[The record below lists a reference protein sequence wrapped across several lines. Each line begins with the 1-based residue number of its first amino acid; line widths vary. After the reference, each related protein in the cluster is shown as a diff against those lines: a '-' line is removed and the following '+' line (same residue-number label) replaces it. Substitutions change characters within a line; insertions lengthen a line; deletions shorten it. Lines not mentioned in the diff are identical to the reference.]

1 MPVRGAGG
9 LKLVDTHCHLDI
21 DRHFPDYQEVIQRAG
36 KVGVVDLIMAGVVR
50 RGWPRMFR
58 LEAAYPQLH
67 AAPGL
72 HPMYLSYHQKSDL
85 DELAALT
92 GASSCLAI
100 GEVGL
105 DYFVRGLDRSAQ
117 QELFEAQIDIAR
129 AHCLPLLLHV
139 RKAHD
144 QVLAT
149 LRRKRFEYGGIVHAF
164 SGSYQQAEY
173 FIKLGFAIG
182 ICGTVTYDRALKIR
196 RVAAAL
202 PLDSL
207 VLETDAPDLPPKRH
221 HGEDNSPEYLPEVL
235 ECLTE
240 LRSESRSELAVQTTL
255 NAHRVLPRLSRHK
268 KTGASSHKVQNI
280 L

>member
-1 MPVRGAGG
+1 

-36 KVGVVDLIMAGVVR
+36 KAGVVDFVMAGVVR

-58 LEAAYPQLH
+58 LQTAHPQLH

-72 HPMYLSYHQKSDL
+72 HPMYLSYHQNSDL
-85 DELAALT
+85 DELAALA
-92 GASSCLAI
+92 GATNCVAI

-105 DYFVRGLDRSAQ
+105 DYFVQGLDRRAQ

-149 LRRKRFEYGGIVHAF
+149 LRRKRFEHGGIVHAF
-164 SGSYQQAEY
+164 SGSYQQAGQ

-207 VLETDAPDLPPKRH
+207 VLETDAPDLPPRRY

-235 ECLTE
+235 DCLTE
-240 LRSESRSELAVQTTL
+240 LRSESRDEVAVQTTL
-255 NAHRVLPRLSRHK
+255 NAYRVLPRLNRPK
-268 KTGASSHKVQNI
+268 QTGSSSHKVQNI